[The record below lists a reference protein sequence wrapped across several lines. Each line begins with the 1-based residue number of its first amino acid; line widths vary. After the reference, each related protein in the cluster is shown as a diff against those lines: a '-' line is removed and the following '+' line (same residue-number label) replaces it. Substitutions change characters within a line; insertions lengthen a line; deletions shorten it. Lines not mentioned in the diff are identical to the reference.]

1 MLLICWRGDQD
12 LRGQSMEISELLCV
26 IKANVLSCWGSKI
39 VEEKVQLRVS
49 FLSIQILSD
58 LQWILRN
65 KGRF

>member
-1 MLLICWRGDQD
+1 MQ
-12 LRGQSMEISELLCV
+12 ISEHFCV
-26 IKANVLSCWGSKI
+26 IKANMLSSWDLII

-65 KGRF
+65 KGGF